1 MCTRSIAI
9 HACVHAR
16 HAYLER
22 ADLEFERAL
31 VQHVGRCGIPPLRL
45 KSAMHDGRDGDGDG
59 DDRDDGRDGGGN
71 GRDGDGDCACRM
83 MVKWW

>member
-1 MCTRSIAI
+1 MVAGKWDGGCASKCMARWVGAGHVCTRSIAI

-31 VQHVGRCGIPPLRL
+31 VQHFLCGGTPPLRL
-45 KSAMHDGRDGDGDG
+45 KSAIHDGRDGDARG
-59 DDRDDGRDGGGN
+59 
-71 GRDGDGDCACRM
+71 
-83 MVKWW
+83 